1 MKILLINDVGAPHG
15 GAEMLTLSLR
25 AGLRERGHDA
35 RIFASSAPSE
45 VGPSEADYS
54 CFGTTSHLRTLNR
67 VANPSA
73 PFRLR
78 RVLASFRPDVVHVRM
93 FLSQLSP
100 LILPLLRDVPTL
112 YHATWYESIC
122 PTGLKLLPDRSICE
136 HRAGVVCLRT
146 GCLSL
151 RAWGPLMLQLRL
163 ARRWLSA
170 FDLIVANSESMRRR
184 LLADGIGP
192 VEVVWNGVPVVR
204 ARPPLADPPTV
215 TYAGRLGPEKG
226 VDTLVRAF
234 ASVVARIPEARL
246 LIAGSGPEEASL
258 RRLIGELR
266 LESAVRLLGH
276 LGHDALEASL
286 ASGWVHAVPSLCE
299 EPFGATAAEAMMR
312 GTAVVGSRTGGL
324 AELIVDDDTGV
335 LVPPGDLAGLRDALL
350 RVVANRE
357 LAERMGG
364 RARQRALAS
373 MTRDRWIDR
382 LFALYLRLEGRDGGV
397 AAR

>member
-1 MKILLINDVGAPHG
+1 MKILLVNDVGAPQG

-45 VGPSEADYS
+45 AGPSEADYS
-54 CFGTTSHLRTLNR
+54 CFGTTSRLRTPNR
-67 VANPSA
+67 VANFSA
-73 PFRLR
+73 PLRLR
-78 RVLASFRPDVVHVRM
+78 HVLRSFRPDVVHVRM

-136 HRAGVVCLRT
+136 HRAGAACLRT

-163 ARRWLSA
+163 ARRWRSV

-184 LLADGIGP
+184 LLAEGIGP
-192 VEVVWNGVPVVR
+192 VEVVWNGVPVVG
-204 ARPPLADPPTV
+204 ARPPLVDPPTV

-226 VDTLVRAF
+226 VDSLLRAF
-234 ASVVARIPEARL
+234 AGVVAQMPEAQLRV
-246 LIAGSGPEEASL
+246 AGSGPEEASL
-258 RRLIGELR
+258 KRLIAELR
-266 LESAVRLLGH
+266 LEASVRLLGH
-276 LGHDALEASL
+276 LGRDALEEEL
-286 ASGWVHAVPSLCE
+286 RPGWVHAVPSLCE
-299 EPFGATAAEAMMR
+299 EAFGATAAEAMMR
-312 GTAVVGSRTGGL
+312 GTAVVGSRAGGL
-324 AELIVDDDTGV
+324 AELILDEDTGL
-335 LVPPGDLAGLRDALL
+335 LVPPGDVAGLRHALL
-350 RVVANRE
+350 RLLANRE

-364 RARQRALAS
+364 RARRRALAS
-373 MTRDRWIDR
+373 MSRERWIDD
-382 LFALYLRLEGRDGGV
+382 LFALYLKLEGRRGEE